1 MLHILKIMQKGNPKG
16 AERTDAE
23 METAQCRAE
32 NEWLTREVAQ
42 LQTLY
47 KQLLRDMRKNRQK
60 GPRKRK
66 RLKLSQRKFTS
77 LT

>member
-1 MLHILKIMQKGNPKG
+1 MQKGNPKR

-23 METAQCRAE
+23 AETAQCRAE

-47 KQLLRDMRKNRQK
+47 KQLLRDMQ
-60 GPRKRK
+60 
-66 RLKLSQRKFTS
+66 QE
-77 LT
+77 

>member
-16 AERTDAE
+16 AERTDAKV
-23 METAQCRAE
+23 ETAQCRAE

-47 KQLLRDMRKNRQK
+47 KQLLRDMQ
-60 GPRKRK
+60 
-66 RLKLSQRKFTS
+66 QE
-77 LT
+77 

>member
-1 MLHILKIMQKGNPKG
+1 
-16 AERTDAE
+16 

-47 KQLLRDMRKNRQK
+47 KQLLRDMQQEQAK
-60 GPRKRK
+60 GAKKEEEAQIIPAQVHLLN
-66 RLKLSQRKFTS
+66 LKSALLCVVR
-77 LT
+77 